1 MGKENSHACFQG
13 NFLGEMTF
21 TISHTLRLHHV
32 SRGSRKEAGRRHS
45 CADAPGRSLF
55 FFRMKSC
62 MASLT
67 LTNLVSLHT
76 KQGGVCQQ
84 YYWKE
89 TRSGT
94 LADAFFNLHTLL
106 DTTKTFWFKSY
117 LLSSWTDSIK
127 KPLSLSVL
135 PKELTRPEEI
145 LTTQAAVRLATH
157 WNLWPQFFSMV
168 WNLQFHES
176 CFLHLVL
183 KTRSLSKHLRCYHY
197 TS

>member
-1 MGKENSHACFQG
+1 MCPEAQEKKRGKDTLVRMPRKVS
-13 NFLGEMTF
+13 FLLPDEKLHGF
-21 TISHTLRLHHV
+21 PHTI
-32 SRGSRKEAGRRHS
+32 
-45 CADAPGRSLF
+45 
-55 FFRMKSC
+55 
-62 MASLT
+62 
-67 LTNLVSLHT
+67 LVSLHT
-76 KQGGVCQQ
+76 KQGSVCQQ

-106 DTTKTFWFKSY
+106 DTTKTFLFKSY
-117 LLSSWTDSIK
+117 LLSSWTDGIK

-135 PKELTRPEEI
+135 PKELTRPEI
-145 LTTQAAVRLATH
+145 LTTQAAVHLATH
-157 WNLWPQFFSMV
+157 WNLWPQFFPMV

-176 CFLHLVL
+176 WFLHLVL